1 MRIIVI
7 GAGEIGKS
15 LVKMLSKEKH
25 EVILIDQSNDLVKD
39 IANQIDILVIK
50 GDATQLSILKDAGIE
65 KSQGVVAV
73 TNDDKTNLM
82 ISEIALSSGI
92 KRVISRVNTPGNE
105 ELFTK
110 IGVSTLIPTV
120 NLAVTEI
127 KNALMRDDEN
137 EQKSR
142 FIAPLGV
149 SDTEIIEVTV
159 NSRSSLIGKETIIP
173 KGVISAIYRN
183 GDILIPLGK
192 QHEIKE
198 GDVLVITAKTKDVG
212 EIIKLVNP

>member
-39 IANQIDILVIK
+39 IANQLDVLVIK

-65 KSQGVVAV
+65 KTQGVVAV

-92 KRVISRVNTPGNE
+92 KRVISRVNMPGNE

-110 IGVSTLIPTV
+110 IGVNTLIPAV

-149 SDTEIIEVTV
+149 SEAEIIEVTV
-159 NSRSSLIGKETIIP
+159 SGKSSLIGKDTILS

-183 GDILIPLGK
+183 GEILIPVGK
-192 QHEIKE
+192 KFEIRE

-212 EIIKLVNP
+212 EIIRLINP

>member
-50 GDATQLSILKDAGIE
+50 GDATQLSILRDAGIE

-110 IGVSTLIPTV
+110 IGVNTLIPTV

-149 SDTEIIEVTV
+149 SDAEIIEVTV
-159 NSRSSLIGKETIIP
+159 NSKSSLIGKETIIP

-192 QHEIKE
+192 QYEIKE